1 MNIVLIGYR
10 GTGKSAVG
18 RLLAEQLGR
27 TLVSTDGVII
37 EKAQQ
42 SIPEIVEQ
50 SGWDYFRDLEST
62 VCKEIGRQDNLVI
75 DTGGG
80 AILRSD
86 NVEHLKT
93 NGVIFWLT
101 ADIQTI
107 VNRIGGD
114 TQRPSLTGSKSFVE
128 EIEDVLRER
137 RPKYQAAADHT
148 VSTDDLLP
156 TQVAQ
161 AIVAQL

>member
-10 GTGKSAVG
+10 GTGKSTVG

-27 TLVSTDGVII
+27 TLVSTDGLIS
-37 EKAQQ
+37 EKAQR

-62 VCKEIGRQDNLVI
+62 VCKEVGRRDNVVI

-86 NVEHLKT
+86 NVEHLHI
-93 NGVIFWLT
+93 NGVVFWLT

-107 VNRIGGD
+107 ANRIGQD
-114 TQRPSLTGSKSFVE
+114 IQRPSLTGSKSFVE
-128 EIEDVLRER
+128 EIEDVLRDR
-137 RPKYQAAADHT
+137 KPKYHAAADYT
-148 VSTDDLLP
+148 VPTDRRSL
-156 TQVAQ
+156 THVVQ
-161 AIVAQL
+161 AIVALL